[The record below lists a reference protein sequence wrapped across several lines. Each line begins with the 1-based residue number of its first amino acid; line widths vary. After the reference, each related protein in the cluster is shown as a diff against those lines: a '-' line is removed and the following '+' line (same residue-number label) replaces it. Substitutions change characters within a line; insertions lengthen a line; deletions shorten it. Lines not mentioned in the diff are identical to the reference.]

1 MGKTVRESDPEISE
15 GIDFVTYAAHLT
27 LAHEQYEKEGLTW
40 EPHKV
45 TVVAGPWN
53 FPYAIP
59 LSGLVHAIAAGGA
72 AILKP
77 APEAREVGALLVDSL
92 HQAGV
97 PEHLVQLA
105 CTPDNEVGQ
114 HLITHDDVDLVML
127 TGSLETADLFTSWK
141 PNLRINAETSGKN
154 AMVITAAA
162 DIDQAIKELVKS
174 AFGHAGQKCSAASLA
189 IIEASVYDDPSF
201 HTRLAD
207 AVRSLKVGPATDLST
222 IMGPLIAP
230 ARGPLER
237 ALTTL
242 EPGETWLV
250 EPQQIDQTTWT
261 PGVRK
266 DVQPNSWFHMTECFG
281 PVLGLMRADNLEH
294 AVELQN
300 APIYGL
306 TGGIQSLDPK
316 EIEYWRAN
324 VQCGNAYINRH
335 ITGAIV
341 RRQPFGGWKRSSV
354 GSGTK
359 PGGPDHLHSY
369 GTWTQAGDASI
380 DQAIAGYEK
389 AWAEYFALEHDPTDL
404 ACESNVLRY
413 RPLDL
418 VIARVASADSPEV
431 PFLRAASMLTGT
443 PLEISAS
450 DVETDEHFAARVACM
465 NGDIRLR
472 LLTETNDD
480 VLRAAHTSGVTIDD
494 SIVTGIGRL
503 DLLRFVK
510 EQAISRTMHR
520 YGRLIG
526 Q

>member
-1 MGKTVRESDPEISE
+1 
-15 GIDFVTYAAHLT
+15 
-27 LAHEQYEKEGLTW
+27 
-40 EPHKV
+40 
-45 TVVAGPWN
+45 
-53 FPYAIP
+53 
-59 LSGLVHAIAAGGA
+59 
-72 AILKP
+72 LKP

>member
-1 MGKTVRESDPEISE
+1 
-15 GIDFVTYAAHLT
+15 
-27 LAHEQYEKEGLTW
+27 
-40 EPHKV
+40 
-45 TVVAGPWN
+45 
-53 FPYAIP
+53 
-59 LSGLVHAIAAGGA
+59 
-72 AILKP
+72 
-77 APEAREVGALLVDSL
+77 
-92 HQAGV
+92 
-97 PEHLVQLA
+97 
-105 CTPDNEVGQ
+105 
-114 HLITHDDVDLVML
+114 
-127 TGSLETADLFTSWK
+127 
-141 PNLRINAETSGKN
+141 
-154 AMVITAAA
+154 
-162 DIDQAIKELVKS
+162 
-174 AFGHAGQKCSAASLA
+174 
-189 IIEASVYDDPSF
+189 
-201 HTRLAD
+201 
-207 AVRSLKVGPATDLST
+207 
-222 IMGPLIAP
+222 
-230 ARGPLER
+230 
-237 ALTTL
+237 
-242 EPGETWLV
+242 
-250 EPQQIDQTTWT
+250 
-261 PGVRK
+261 
-266 DVQPNSWFHMTECFG
+266 
-281 PVLGLMRADNLEH
+281 MRADNLEH

-316 EIEYWRAN
+316 EIEFWRQN

-369 GTWTQAGDASI
+369 GTWTQAGDASL
-380 DQAIAGYEK
+380 DQALAGYEK
-389 AWAEYFALEHDPTDL
+389 AWAGYFALEHDPTNL

-418 VIARVASADSPEV
+418 VLARVASANSPEV
-431 PFLRAASMLTGT
+431 PFLLAASMLTGT

-494 SIVTGIGRL
+494 SMVTSIGRL